1 MALHYEE
8 YGDKDA
14 PLLLFLHGGG
24 VSSWMW
30 NEQICYFTNYHCVA
44 VDLPEQG
51 KSIEAG
57 DFSIQQSAVQ
67 VMEVIEKL
75 ANGKETA
82 VIGFSLGAQVVIQ
95 LLSDYPKAIQYA
107 VINSAF
113 VKQSQIA
120 EKRLIPLMQ
129 LAFPLIKN
137 RTFAKFQAKALSVND
152 NHFETYFSESRQ
164 MKPDTLSRI
173 IRENMS
179 FEIPDPFSKA
189 ESRILVTVGE
199 NERAVMKNSA
209 FKIIESNKNGSGIII
224 GNAGHSTPMSNPQ
237 LFNRLIEKWIFK

>member
-1 MALHYEE
+1 MHYEE

-30 NEQICYFTNYHCVA
+30 NEQIRSFTNYHCVT

-51 KSIEAG
+51 KSTKAG
-57 DFSIQQSAVQ
+57 FFSIQQSAVQ

-82 VIGFSLGAQVVIQ
+82 VVGFSLGAQIVIQ
-95 LLSDYPKAIQYA
+95 MLSDYPRAIQYA

-113 VKQSQIA
+113 VKRNRIA
-120 EKRLIPLMQ
+120 EKVLVPLTYA
-129 LAFPLIKN
+129 AFPLVKN
-137 RTFAKFQAKALSVND
+137 KMFAKLQAKALFVND
-152 NHFETYFSESRQ
+152 DDFEKYFSESRQ

-179 FEIPDPFSKA
+179 FEIPASFSKA

-199 NERAVMKNSA
+199 NERAVMKQSA
-209 FKIIESNKNGSGIII
+209 FEIMESNKNCSGIII
-224 GNAGHSTPMSNPQ
+224 GDAGHSTPMSNPR
-237 LFNRLIEKWIFK
+237 LFNRLIEKWISGS